1 MSISAS
7 LPTSFFLRTAR
18 WASGMRSSW
27 LKYSRTARFQ
37 HWLETR
43 ARRWPPNSQSLGE
56 PVSSRF
62 RLDGAKFCMVWISMN
77 MAILLDSFLGFLLI
91 LFERAGPEI
100 TTPAALDVAL
110 AGVP

>member
-1 MSISAS
+1 
-7 LPTSFFLRTAR
+7 
-18 WASGMRSSW
+18 MRSSW

-77 MAILLDSFLGFLLI
+77 MTILLYRRFPGFLLF
-91 LFERAGPEI
+91 LLEGARPKI
-100 TTPAALDVAL
+100 TTPAALDATL
-110 AGVP
+110 APVPPGEVLHELA